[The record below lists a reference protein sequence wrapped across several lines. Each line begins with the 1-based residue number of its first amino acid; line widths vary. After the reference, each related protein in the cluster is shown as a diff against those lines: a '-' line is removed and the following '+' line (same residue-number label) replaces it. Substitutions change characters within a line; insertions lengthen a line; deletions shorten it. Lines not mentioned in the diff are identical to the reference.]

1 MKPIHSGLLVGARA
15 SEFTISGKQNVMLLD
30 LPGVRLRYDVSGK
43 GPPLVLVHGSAVDRN
58 TWAGV
63 APELS
68 RAHSVITYDRRG
80 YGESLHR
87 PVRDHRLH
95 ADDLIA
101 VLEKVAKKPSCVVG
115 WSSGGNVALAVA
127 VRRPELFSSLIV
139 VEAPFHGQRHMD
151 AAVLRT
157 LLRLK
162 FQQLRGRPVEALEEF
177 LRFGSSL
184 RSGGNIYDR
193 LPAPARQELL
203 RYPSQVLAE
212 WDPHPF
218 GVMHEHAST
227 RSVAAITVPMIWV
240 LGGESSPWL
249 VRLHDYVKRRKPDMT
264 TVVIPGA
271 SHLVHIDNPTQFVET
286 VNNSARNAS

>member
-30 LPGVRLRYDVSGK
+30 LPGVRLRYDVSGE

-63 APELS
+63 VPELS

-80 YGESLHR
+80 YGESPHR

-218 GVMHEHAST
+218 GVMHEHVST

-271 SHLVHIDNPTQFVET
+271 IHLVHIDNPTQFVET